1 MSTTPRPVRQRV
13 LIFEDQL
20 EDLYRKHRIF
30 ERLNAGQLTES
41 LEPGTSAPGRR
52 CCFAGFSYF
61 TRLHDGDDQEV
72 GRVHYLECV
81 FGHII
86 ARYVSHIII
95 DGTLLYR
102 VGHAKSWEAASG

>member
-1 MSTTPRPVRQRV
+1 MQRQRRRGPSV
-13 LIFEDQL
+13 QIPEDELQ
-20 EDLYRKHRIF
+20 DRFAKQRVF
-30 ERLNAGQLTES
+30 ERVATGELREM
-41 LEPGTSAPGRR
+41 LEPGTGALGRR
-52 CCFAGFSYF
+52 CCFGGFSWF
-61 TRLHDGDDQEV
+61 TRIREPDGQEV

-102 VGHAKSWEAASG
+102 VGHAKSWETASS